1 MSRSSALENLSAQVD
16 YSGESNRR
24 SPLDYG
30 PSAGWWKI
38 FFKGE
43 GGFVSFFKY
52 LKLLDAAF
60 RILSL
65 FVVAEFSPSVTTSYF
80 ILLIQESVK
89 KLEENIADF
98 GRISENLLSKFGK
111 VIYIRKKVNLSTLS
125 LRLLS
130 ICTE

>member
-1 MSRSSALENLSAQVD
+1 M
-16 YSGESNRR
+16 
-24 SPLDYG
+24 
-30 PSAGWWKI
+30 
-38 FFKGE
+38 
-43 GGFVSFFKY
+43 
-52 LKLLDAAF
+52 
-60 RILSL
+60 LSL

-125 LRLLS
+125 SLLLS

>member
-1 MSRSSALENLSAQVD
+1 MALFFA
-16 YSGESNRR
+16 
-24 SPLDYG
+24 
-30 PSAGWWKI
+30 AGWWKI

-43 GGFVSFFKY
+43 GGFVSFFKC

-60 RILSL
+60 RMLSL
-65 FVVAEFSPSVTTSYF
+65 FVVAEFSPLVIRHILFYF
-80 ILLIQESVK
+80 LQDSIK

-125 LRLLS
+125 SRLLS

>member
-1 MSRSSALENLSAQVD
+1 MALFFAA
-16 YSGESNRR
+16 R
-24 SPLDYG
+24 
-30 PSAGWWKI
+30 WWKI
-38 FFKGE
+38 FFKGK
-43 GGFVSFFKY
+43 GGFFSFFKC

-60 RILSL
+60 RMLSL

-80 ILLIQESVK
+80 ILLLQESVK

-125 LRLLS
+125 SRLLS

>member
-1 MSRSSALENLSAQVD
+1 M
-16 YSGESNRR
+16 
-24 SPLDYG
+24 
-30 PSAGWWKI
+30 
-38 FFKGE
+38 
-43 GGFVSFFKY
+43 
-52 LKLLDAAF
+52 
-60 RILSL
+60 LSL
-65 FVVAEFSPSVTTSYF
+65 FVVAEFSPSVTSSYF

-125 LRLLS
+125 SLLLS

>member
-1 MSRSSALENLSAQVD
+1 MALFFA
-16 YSGESNRR
+16 
-24 SPLDYG
+24 
-30 PSAGWWKI
+30 AGWWKI
-38 FFKGE
+38 FFKGK
-43 GGFVSFFKY
+43 GGFFSFFKC

-60 RILSL
+60 RMLSL